1 MFIINDTIKK
11 RDEMLGED
19 DLCHGLDRKLIFW
32 VNRREPV
39 WAIQVSVIAF
49 RGGESAHKSNFLST
63 D

>member
-1 MFIINDTIKK
+1 
-11 RDEMLGED
+11 MLGED